1 MLEKIKGLI
10 KRHIVLFILC
20 VIALI
25 AIIVMLIFFLK
36 MSINTS
42 SKYGDRLDGIE
53 KVELSKKDLSEIKD
67 KILETEEVSSAK
79 VRVQGKIV
87 YIEFQAKSDVSTDA
101 VKSISD
107 EVLEKFSEDE
117 LKFYDFSFIVKW
129 ISETDDGEKTT
140 AIEGYKHHNKTIIS
154 WTKG

>member
-53 KVELSKKDLSEIKD
+53 KVELSKKDLSKIKE
-67 KILETEEVSSAK
+67 KIKENEEVSSAK

-87 YIEFQAKSDVSTDA
+87 YIDISYKEGTDLAKAKEIANATLDNFED
-101 VKSISD
+101 D
-107 EVLEKFSEDE
+107 EKA
-117 LKFYDFSFIVKW
+117 FYDFEFVINED
-129 ISETDDGEKTT
+129 SEKDDAWASIGAKNSSDSE
-140 AIEGYKHHNKTIIS
+140 II
-154 WTKG
+154 WTKS

>member
-36 MSINTS
+36 MSINNS

-67 KILETEEVSSAK
+67 KILETKEVSSAK

-87 YIEFQAKSDVSTDA
+87 YIDISYKEGTDLAKAKEIASGAIVNFED
-101 VKSISD
+101 D
-107 EVLEKFSEDE
+107 EKA
-117 LKFYDFSFIVKW
+117 FYDFELI
-129 ISETDDGEKTT
+129 INEDSEKDDAWASVGAKNSSDSE
-140 AIEGYKHHNKTIIS
+140 II
-154 WTKG
+154 WTRS

>member
-36 MSINTS
+36 MSINNS

-67 KILETEEVSSAK
+67 KILETKEVSSAK

-87 YIEFQAKSDVSTDA
+87 YIDISYKEGTDLAKAKEIASGAIVNFED
-101 VKSISD
+101 D
-107 EVLEKFSEDE
+107 EKV
-117 LKFYDFSFIVKW
+117 FYDFEFVINED
-129 ISETDDGEKTT
+129 SEKDDAWASVGAKNSSDSE
-140 AIEGYKHHNKTIIS
+140 II
-154 WTKG
+154 WTRS

>member
-42 SKYGDRLDGIE
+42 SRYGDRLDGIE
-53 KVELSKKDLSEIKD
+53 KVELSKNDLSEIKK
-67 KILETEEVSSAK
+67 KIEENEEVSSAK

-87 YIEFQAKSDVSTDA
+87 YIDISYKEGTDLAKAKEIASVAMDNFED
-101 VKSISD
+101 D
-107 EVLEKFSEDE
+107 EKA
-117 LKFYDFSFIVKW
+117 FYDFEFVINEDADK
-129 ISETDDGEKTT
+129 DDAWASIGAKNSSDAE
-140 AIEGYKHHNKTIIS
+140 IS
-154 WTKG
+154 WTRS